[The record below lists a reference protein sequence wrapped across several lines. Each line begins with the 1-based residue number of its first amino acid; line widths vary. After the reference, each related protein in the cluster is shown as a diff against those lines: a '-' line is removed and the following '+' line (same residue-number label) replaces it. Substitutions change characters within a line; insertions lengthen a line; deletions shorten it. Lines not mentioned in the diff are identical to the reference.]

1 MAIVLKARNSF
12 KLTLFLEETSM
23 KRDGLEKRPYDYNT
37 KLNLNNLTR
46 RSDANNSMKMTTYS
60 LEITVTKAC
69 SHYK

>member
-1 MAIVLKARNSF
+1 MAIVLEARNSF

-46 RSDANNSMKMTTYS
+46 RNDANNSIKMTTYS
-60 LEITVTKAC
+60 LKITVTKAC